1 MLSFNQ
7 LWIQM
12 EHDRHASLLRQLKQE
27 LARDQHSVPPMP
39 RFNPVATPEAVSPQR
54 VKTPKTSPRRI
65 RVPVPRQGKGRINYQ
80 SC

>member
-7 LWIQM
+7 LWMQM

-27 LARDQHSVPPMP
+27 LARDKRDIPSQPLSYPSSPT
-39 RFNPVATPEAVSPQR
+39 ASIAPQR
-54 VKTPKTSPRRI
+54 VKTRRPSPRRI
-65 RVPVPRQGKGRINYQ
+65 RASRPEKGKINYQ